1 MEAPRQL
8 CPCSSSSPQLA
19 GNVLVIYHWQE
30 FPLAAFWY
38 WRYMYV
44 LLTQTN
50 RKARWSRKAIHK
62 MIPIPCKAPL
72 HVPLGNL
79 CTSRRCLQVIMHC
92 EYEYTRDFV
101 QTRQKQNNHRQHFSG
116 LAYVPAAALLCFV
129 PVLWENTW
137 DKVCSFTAKNALAFM
152 PCFGSACVHSSSS
165 VLC

>member
-1 MEAPRQL
+1 MEAPRQF
-8 CPCSSSSPQLA
+8 CPCSSSSPQFA

-30 FPLAAFWY
+30 FPLTAFSY

-72 HVPLGNL
+72 HVPLGNP

-92 EYEYTRDFV
+92 MNTLVILYKPDK
-101 QTRQKQNNHRQHFSG
+101 KQNNHRQHFVG
-116 LAYVPAAALLCFV
+116 LAYVPAAVLLCFV
-129 PVLWENTW
+129 PVLWESTW
-137 DKVCSFTAKNALAFM
+137 DPVCSFTAKNALAFM

-165 VLC
+165 VWC